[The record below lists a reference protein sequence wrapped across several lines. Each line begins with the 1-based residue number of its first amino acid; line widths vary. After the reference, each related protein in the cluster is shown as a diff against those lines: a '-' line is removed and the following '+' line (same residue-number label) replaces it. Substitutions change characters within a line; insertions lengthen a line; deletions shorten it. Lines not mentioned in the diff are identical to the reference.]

1 MVYLL
6 YYNIIYKRYIQKK
19 KEKPPHHPVQ
29 VAFSNLLLPPATH
42 NKFKEKKQ
50 KIIYTL
56 NNLLPLR
63 VPKSPRYMEPLLNP
77 SHN

>member
-19 KEKPPHHPVQ
+19 KEKATTPPGPGG
-29 VAFSNLLLPPATH
+29 FFNLLLPPATH

-56 NNLLPLR
+56 DNLLPLR
-63 VPKSPRYMEPLLNP
+63 VSKSSRYMEPLLNP
-77 SHN
+77 PHN